1 MDKKKKIVLFT
12 SIGFFI
18 VVVLC
23 VGIVFAVKNKKEI
36 GNQQL
41 LNKGNLA
48 QEKSEDKIK
57 NGGSEQNEKNE
68 DSNEKFELKDPRF
81 VSIECI
87 YKGTAMKADATKEEI
102 VENGTDMAH
111 VVNFYI
117 LLSDVFGKEGFFRK
131 TNKKLFLNKNLM
143 GNDNLVRLNAETEF
157 LIDGNENLDKF
168 KNILA
173 DKDFKSVDITEEKFK
188 KAVNE
193 IFSYIEKN
201 YKSVKKNVDVLRK
214 ILSLKDKMQVVSAK
228 KYYEEEL
235 KKLNKQKESG
245 YIYTN
250 ADKTQEVFLEK
261 EIGALKQQDSL
272 TNEQLEDFKESLKS
286 EEETFK
292 FLDNFIKSGRPKNI
306 KYEEVKDLHKD
317 IEVKKD
323 VKELKDEMKYYGMGR

>member
-1 MDKKKKIVLFT
+1 
-12 SIGFFI
+12 
-18 VVVLC
+18 
-23 VGIVFAVKNKKEI
+23 
-36 GNQQL
+36 
-41 LNKGNLA
+41 
-48 QEKSEDKIK
+48 
-57 NGGSEQNEKNE
+57 
-68 DSNEKFELKDPRF
+68 
-81 VSIECI
+81 
-87 YKGTAMKADATKEEI
+87 
-102 VENGTDMAH
+102 
-111 VVNFYI
+111 
-117 LLSDVFGKEGFFRK
+117 
-131 TNKKLFLNKNLM
+131 
-143 GNDNLVRLNAETEF
+143 
-157 LIDGNENLDKF
+157 
-168 KNILA
+168 
-173 DKDFKSVDITEEKFK
+173 
-188 KAVNE
+188 
-193 IFSYIEKN
+193 
-201 YKSVKKNVDVLRK
+201 
-214 ILSLKDKMQVVSAK
+214 MQVVSAK